1 MTVEEK
7 LVPAG
12 GWLGG
17 GDEFYWQ
24 VVWARR
30 GGGVALEQ
38 LLVLGVIVQVGDAVD
53 RNRTSEKHLFVGR
66 IGGLLKSGFILF
78 AVNIVGI
85 GVFVIKI

>member
-1 MTVEEK
+1 M
-7 LVPAG
+7 
-12 GWLGG
+12 
-17 GDEFYWQ
+17 
-24 VVWARR
+24 
-30 GGGVALEQ
+30 
-38 LLVLGVIVQVGDAVD
+38 GDAVD